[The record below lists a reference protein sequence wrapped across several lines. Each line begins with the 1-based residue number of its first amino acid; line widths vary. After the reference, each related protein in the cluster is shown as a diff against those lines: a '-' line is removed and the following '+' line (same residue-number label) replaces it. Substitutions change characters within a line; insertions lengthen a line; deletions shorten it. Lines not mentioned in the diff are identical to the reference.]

1 MCEATQGAVIGQLF
15 PPGETRAEF
24 PPEPTHSCVRAASGG
39 QGRPGSAARIA
50 GCLDRRLIRR
60 ATLTCLRL
68 RYRVSIPTGLPVH
81 HLRSPVASSMAPE
94 FFAPDLSEGATPRRV
109 SRRVFNSPQPARTIG
124 RVFDT
129 PAEGTP
135 SPDGACDRPALPAD
149 HPPPVEHR
157 GPPAAAR
164 RPVPEQD
171 RRADSARQGRACQ
184 SEGTAKEP
192 PLCHFTQLGDSC
204 VGKVAAGGRATRP
217 TNPGRTCDVRQVL
230 VASSRVQVRRTP
242 VVPLD
247 WHFSEDY
254 RTARCSIARN
264 SDRRLCMTTLLGRPS

>member
-1 MCEATQGAVIGQLF
+1 MREHPDRLAGPSLVLAC
-15 PPGETRAEF
+15 GEFQSHLSSSPRICRR
-24 PPEPTHSCVRAASGG
+24 EPRRGG
-39 QGRPGSAARIA
+39 YRDACSIARSLR
-50 GCLDRRLIRR
+50 GLLD
-60 ATLTCLRL
+60 AC
-68 RYRVSIPTGLPVH
+68 SIP
-81 HLRSPVASSMAPE
+81 R
-94 FFAPDLSEGATPRRV
+94 PR
-109 SRRVFNSPQPARTIG
+109 A
-124 RVFDT
+124 
-129 PAEGTP
+129 TP

-217 TNPGRTCDVRQVL
+217 TNPGRTCEKRQAL

-242 VVPLD
+242 VVPP
-247 WHFSEDY
+247 
-254 RTARCSIARN
+254 
-264 SDRRLCMTTLLGRPS
+264 RLVFQ

>member
-1 MCEATQGAVIGQLF
+1 M
-15 PPGETRAEF
+15 RA
-24 PPEPTHSCVRAASGG
+24 RRSGG
-39 QGRPGSAARIA
+39 QGRPGSAARGA

-68 RYRVSIPTGLPVH
+68 RGCVSIPTGLPVH
-81 HLRSPVASSMAPE
+81 HWCSPVASSIAPE
-94 FFAPDLSEGATPRRV
+94 FIAPDLSEGVTPMRV

-129 PAEGTP
+129 PSEGTP

-171 RRADSARQGRACQ
+171 RRADNARHRPSLAVRREQRRSRRFAISHSLAIAVWAKWRRVVGRHARQIRGELVR
-184 SEGTAKEP
+184 SDKHLSL
-192 PLCHFTQLGDSC
+192 PLGYKS
-204 VGKVAAGGRATRP
+204 G
-217 TNPGRTCDVRQVL
+217 
-230 VASSRVQVRRTP
+230 
-242 VVPLD
+242 VPLLYP
-247 WHFSEDY
+247 SIGISV
-254 RTARCSIARN
+254 RTIG
-264 SDRRLCMTTLLGRPS
+264 RLAVR